1 MSDLPPMGWNEQAAP
16 EGVATVKEKLLRAG
30 KAALFAAAAPHLVG
44 TGAGKTVI
52 LHEAPK
58 TVLGRFLA
66 AQNQPRGTCVSR
78 GAKRTCDL
86 QIFVQIVAGEPLE
99 VPDTEAKLVSHA
111 YIYGTCREH
120 GGDLSYQDGAV
131 GAWAAWSVAHDGLL
145 LNGDVQD
152 GDNQDNLAV
161 EWGARGV
168 PSKFKEQGR
177 KHLVKN
183 VAQITSAADARDALI
198 ARKGV
203 TIASN
208 QGFEPFRRDAGGRC
222 KPGGRWAHQM
232 CFTGYRD
239 DLKWFLVDQS
249 WGPNQ
254 PSGPLGDIEI
264 PSYGFWIEWEVAEQ
278 MIRQGDCWAFDAVG
292 AWESQEMRWL
302 V

>member
-111 YIYGTCREH
+111 YIYGTCRMH
-120 GGDLSYQDGAV
+120 GNDLSNEDGAV
-131 GAWAAWSVAHDGLL
+131 GAWAAWSCANDGNLT
-145 LNGDVQD
+145 NADVGDD
-152 GDNQDNLAV
+152 DNKDDLAV
-161 EWGARGV
+161 KWGARGV
-168 PSKFKEQGR
+168 PSDVREKGKL
-177 KHLVKN
+177 HLSTG
-183 VAQITSAADARDALI
+183 VAQVRSSDEIRDSVCAL
-198 ARKGV
+198 KPV
-203 TIASN
+203 TCASDV
-208 QGFEPFRRDAGGRC
+208 GFEPFRRNQDGVCRRGGSW
-222 KPGGRWAHQM
+222 PHQM
-232 CFTGYRD
+232 CVTGYRD
-239 DLKWFLVDQS
+239 DLDAFLLDQS
-249 WGPNQ
+249 WGPDQ
-254 PSGPLGDIEI
+254 PSGPIGTIDI
-264 PSYGFWIEWEVAEQ
+264 PSYSFWIMRRDMDAIV
-278 MIRQGDCWAFDAVG
+278 RQGDCWAFDAVG